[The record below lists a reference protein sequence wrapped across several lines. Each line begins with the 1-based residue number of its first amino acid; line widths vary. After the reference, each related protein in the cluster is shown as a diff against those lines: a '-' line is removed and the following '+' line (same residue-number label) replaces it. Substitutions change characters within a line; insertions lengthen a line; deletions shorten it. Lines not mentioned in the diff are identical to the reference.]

1 VLRLWGSSHRFGLK
15 SRRKAQEA
23 LFAINKKEYQ
33 DRVLSIGGICM
44 TTEHIISETIDKYE
58 QYINPAMAKLFRYMG
73 LSTVEW
79 EAEGNIIRDIDGK
92 EYIDCLGSYGV
103 FSLGH
108 RHPKVIEAVKK
119 QLDMMPLSSKV
130 LFNKPMADL
139 AALLAQI
146 TPGELQYSFIGNS
159 GTEAVEG
166 ALKLARIHTG
176 RTKVISTVNSFHGKT
191 LGALSATGR
200 DLFRDPFQPL
210 LNGFEHVPFNDID
223 SMKRVMNSEVAAVIV
238 EPIQGEGGIIVPSDD
253 YLPMVRNLCDEY
265 GALLICDEV
274 QTGLGRTGKMF
285 ASDHYNVVPDILASA
300 KALGGGVMPIGAFTA
315 KPAIWE
321 KYITSPFLHTSTFG
335 GNPLAC
341 VAAVAAIHVLQDED
355 MVQKAAVTGAYFL
368 DNLKKLQ
375 QAFPDVIQEVRGK
388 GLMIGIEL
396 TKEGIG
402 GLLISEL
409 VNKGVLAAYTL
420 NNPKVIRI
428 EPPLMITK
436 ELINVVLKVLN
447 DAVEFAHDMIE
458 DL

>member
-1 VLRLWGSSHRFGLK
+1 MS
-15 SRRKAQEA
+15 
-23 LFAINKKEYQ
+23 
-33 DRVLSIGGICM
+33 
-44 TTEHIISETIDKYE
+44 TEDIISETIENYE
-58 QYINPAMAKLFRYMG
+58 EFINPAMAKLFRFMG

-79 EAEGNIIRDIDGK
+79 EAEGSIIRDIDGK
-92 EYIDCLGSYGV
+92 TYIDCLGGYGV

-108 RHPKVIEAVKK
+108 RHPTVVAAVKG
-119 QLDMMPLSSKV
+119 QLDKMPLSSKV
-130 LFNKPMADL
+130 LFNKPLADL
-139 AALLAQI
+139 SALLASI
-146 TPGELQYSFIGNS
+146 TPGDLKYSFIVNS

-176 RTKVISTVNSFHGKT
+176 RTKIISTINSFHGKT

-200 DLFRDPFQPL
+200 DLFRDPFKPL
-210 LNGFEHVPFNDID
+210 LSGFEHVPFNDSNAIKEMID
-223 SMKRVMNSEVAAVIV
+223 EDTAAVII
-238 EPIQGEGGIIVPSDD
+238 EPIQGEGGIIVPFDE
-253 YLPMVRNLCDEY
+253 YLPKVRSLCDQY

-274 QTGLGRTGKMF
+274 QTGLGRTGAMF
-285 ASDHYNVVPDILASA
+285 AADHYHVVPDIITTA

-315 KPAIWE
+315 IPTIWE

-341 VAAVAAIHVLQDED
+341 AAAIATIKVLQEEKL
-355 MVQKAAVTGAYFL
+355 VEKSAETGAYFL
-368 DNLKKLQ
+368 MKLRALQ

-402 GLLISEL
+402 GLLMSEL
-409 VNKGVLAAYTL
+409 INKGVLVAYTL

-428 EPPLMITK
+428 EPPLIITQ
-436 ELINVVLKVLN
+436 ELVDIVLKALA
-447 DAVEFAHDMIE
+447 DAIEMAHDMIE